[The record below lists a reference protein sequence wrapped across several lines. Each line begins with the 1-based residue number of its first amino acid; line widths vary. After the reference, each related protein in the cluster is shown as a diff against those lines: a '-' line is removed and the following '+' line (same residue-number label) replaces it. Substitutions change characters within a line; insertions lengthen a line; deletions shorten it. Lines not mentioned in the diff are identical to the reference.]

1 MANRFLN
8 WLHEVVIG
16 LSEGA
21 VDDVLAERKEEAIDF
36 EILDN
41 PDHPRF
47 HDMLRRYNEA
57 QAREER
63 SDLE

>member
-1 MANRFLN
+1 MANRFLS
-8 WLHEVVIG
+8 WLHDVVIG
-16 LSEGA
+16 LSAGA
-21 VDDVLAERKEEAIDF
+21 VNDVLGEQKEEAIDF

-47 HDMLRRYNEA
+47 HDMLRRYNKT
-57 QAREER
+57 QAREEH